1 MAILVQARS
10 EAQLLQ
16 FCIDSVLMQQ
26 PQTKAWP
33 FNFVVRHGHDK
44 GVRQTLAAITID
56 FVKRNVIE
64 TWAENVKFKALQKQY
79 DDRKKR
85 EKLAK
90 QKALKE
96 WQQKSRAAA
105 KADLDR
111 EKARKAHMKKLENE
125 VQQYRRQLAMKTAS
139 AMKKTVK
146 KKPVSAKD
154 NK

>member
-1 MAILVQARS
+1 MQISPLA
-10 EAQLLQ
+10 LQ
-16 FCIDSVLMQQ
+16 QQ
-26 PQTKAWP
+26 QTKAWP

-56 FVKRNVIE
+56 FVKRDVIE
-64 TWAENVKFKALQKQY
+64 TWVENVKFKALQKQY

-125 VQQYRRQLAMKTAS
+125 VQQFRRQLAMKKAAS
-139 AMKKTVK
+139 AMKKTDK
-146 KKPVSAKD
+146 
-154 NK
+154 